1 MSECFWK
8 HNSLNEIGTQ
18 GQLVNGYIS
27 TFLRIALSKS
37 AVVLIYEVLD
47 LLFSQSSTKFLSYRS
62 YSVLDANPWRET
74 SKLVYVLTQ
83 RENQLCTRKT
93 RRNHRLKLF

>member
-8 HNSLNEIGTQ
+8 HNSLNESGTEDH
-18 GQLVNGYIS
+18 LVNGYIS

-37 AVVLIYEVLD
+37 AVVLIYEVLY
-47 LLFSQSSTKFLSYRS
+47 LLFSQSFTKFLPYHS

-93 RRNHRLKLF
+93 RRNRRFKLF

>member
-8 HNSLNEIGTQ
+8 HNSLNESGTED
-18 GQLVNGYIS
+18 QLVNGYIS

-37 AVVLIYEVLD
+37 AVVLIYEVLY
-47 LLFSQSSTKFLSYRS
+47 LLFSQSFTKFLPYRS

-83 RENQLCTRKT
+83 RENQLGTRKT
-93 RRNHRLKLF
+93 RRNHRFKLF